1 MADLE
6 RFRAKVREYRLLVNR
21 NQGDLASYLNL
32 DYTELSN
39 RLNASKKAYLT
50 HENARAI
57 IRALADW
64 GAIATQAQA
73 KELLDLLACPYFDEV
88 DWQARPLSK
97 LSNPPRL
104 NLTQA
109 EVASNQLQ
117 NPGANLNGLT
127 QNQVNSTGANNQQAA
142 NLIKQSKQKHNL
154 PTQMNSFVG
163 RQGEIGEITTLL
175 TPDKARAKTGKRLI
189 TLTGVGGTGKTRL
202 ALQVAAN
209 LLNFFRDGVW
219 VVELAPLT
227 GPEHIPQTIAEI
239 FGLPEQPG
247 EPILPALI
255 ELLCGKELLLVLDN
269 CEHLIEGVCQL
280 VASILG
286 KCPNLQILATSR
298 EALDISAE
306 TIFTVP
312 PLAMPSHEDQLL
324 PIETLTAY
332 DAVRLFIDRAQS
344 ANPKFKLT
352 NEGSAALVQVL
363 HHLDGIPLA
372 IELAAARTKILNL
385 DQINSK
391 LADRFHLLTK
401 GNRSAIP
408 RQQTLRALIDWS
420 YDLLTEPE
428 QILFRRLCVFTG
440 SWPLEAAELVATG
453 PGIETGEVLDL
464 LSQLVNKSLVVVDEQ
479 EQGGK
484 VLYHLLETIR
494 QYGQEILLADGEELP
509 WEKAIIYLD
518 KAGDRARSSNAFGE
532 ARIYYAG
539 LLEALTHL
547 PPNSQNTSR
556 RIQTLLK
563 QAAVYLTNTTKPQQM
578 LEQLAQASKQV
589 EVLLGS
595 DNTGSYRL
603 QLAWLHFW
611 LSRYY
616 YLAFNYP
623 LSLQYSQ
630 QLLDWSQKTGN
641 TELEGLAEWM
651 KGRVLAVKGEYDRA
665 KVTLNQAVGLLQ
677 KAGQQNDWLQCMMWY
692 GWALA
697 ANGYYAEGLAE
708 LEQARVYCLEMDNGI
723 YLSLYYLELTL
734 IHQASGNIAEGLK
747 TSQSAVEAA
756 TQNGENGNLIT
767 ALYLR
772 SLFESFL
779 GQHKKAGES
788 LARAQQL
795 LQSFG
800 GQIPALDT
808 HIAGEALILLQA
820 GRLEQAIEKAR
831 QALALGREVGSLYT
845 EGIAERVWGEALS
858 ASGPGNYQEVET
870 HLTASA
876 IAFEKGGAILYL
888 AQTYMAWGDLY
899 AKQAKLEDAL
909 GKYHKA
915 KSLVQAANL
924 TDVLELIN
932 QRTAD
937 LEVQQ

>member
-6 RFRAKVREYRLLVNR
+6 RFRAKVKEYRLLVNR

-50 HENARAI
+50 HENTRAI
-57 IRALADW
+57 VRALADW
-64 GAIATQAQA
+64 GAIATRAQA
-73 KELLDLLACPYFDEV
+73 TELLDLLACPYFDEV

-97 LSNPPRL
+97 LSNPPGL
-104 NLTQA
+104 NLTRA
-109 EVASNQLQ
+109 EMPSNHLQ
-117 NPGANLNGLT
+117 NTGPNLKGLT
-127 QNQVNSTGANNQQAA
+127 QSQDNSSGAHTQHSDD
-142 NLIKQSKQKHNL
+142 LINKAKQKHNL
-154 PTQMNSFVG
+154 PNQMNTFVG
-163 RQGEIGEITTLL
+163 RQDEIGEITTLL
-175 TPDKARAKTGKRLI
+175 TPDRASAKTGKRLL

-202 ALQVAAN
+202 ALQVAAS
-209 LLNFFRDGVW
+209 LLNSFGDGVW
-219 VVELAPLT
+219 VVELASLSN
-227 GPEHIPQTIAEI
+227 PEHIPQIIAEI

-255 ELLCGKELLLVLDN
+255 ESLCGKELLLVLDN

-280 VASILG
+280 VARILG
-286 KCPNLQILATSR
+286 ACPNLQILATSR
-298 EALDISAE
+298 EALDITAE

-312 PLAMPSHEDQLL
+312 PLSMPSHDDQLL

-352 NEGSAALVQVL
+352 NEVSAALVQVL

-385 DQINSK
+385 DQINSR
-391 LADRFHLLTK
+391 LTDRFHLLTK

-408 RQQTLRALIDWS
+408 RQQTLKALIDWS

-428 QILFRRLCVFTG
+428 QILLRRLCVFAG
-440 SWPLEAAELVATG
+440 SWPLEAAELIGTG

-494 QYGQEILLADGEELP
+494 QYGQEKLLADGEELP

-532 ARIYYAG
+532 ARIFYAG
-539 LLEALTHL
+539 VLEALTHL

-589 EVLLGS
+589 EVLLES
-595 DNTGSYRL
+595 DNTESYRL

-630 QLLDWSQKTGN
+630 QLLGWSQQTGN
-641 TELEGLAEWM
+641 PELEGLAAWM
-651 KGRVLAVKGEYDRA
+651 KGRVLTVKGEYARA
-665 KVTLNQAVGLLQ
+665 KVTLNQAVALLQ
-677 KAGQQNDWLQCMMWY
+677 KAGQQSDWLQCMMWY

-708 LEQARVYCLEMDNGI
+708 LEQARTYCLETDNQI

-734 IHQASGNIAEGLK
+734 IHQASGNLAEGLK
-747 TSQSAVEAA
+747 TSQLAVEAA
-756 TQNGENGNLIT
+756 TRNGENGNLIT

-772 SLFESFL
+772 SLFESCL

-795 LQSFG
+795 LQIFG
-800 GQIPALDT
+800 GQIPAFDA
-808 HIAGEALILLQA
+808 HIAEEALIMLQA

-845 EGIAERVWGEALS
+845 KGIAERVWGEALS
-858 ASGPGNYQEVET
+858 ASGPGNYQEAET
-870 HLTASA
+870 HLAASVT
-876 IAFEKGGAILYL
+876 AFERGGAILYL
-888 AQTYMAWGDLY
+888 AQSCIAWGDLY
-899 AKQAKLEDAL
+899 VKQDKFESALE
-909 GKYHKA
+909 KYHKA
-915 KSLVQAANL
+915 KSLLQGANL
-924 TDVLELIN
+924 IAVSELIN
-932 QRTAD
+932 RRITD
-937 LEVQQ
+937 LEIKR